1 VGGRKYPGQT
11 SQEVPSLRPLSAGTD
26 PAVMAAA
33 GRRLPPLPTVKDIL
47 RVYNISATKKLSQNF
62 LLDPRQLDR
71 IARLASPQGKLLVE
85 VGPGP
90 GGITRSL
97 LGQGATR
104 CVVIEKDSRF
114 LPALQLLNEA
124 SGGRLDITIGD
135 VMTFNMEKL
144 FSDGV
149 ISDWD
154 APSPNI
160 EVIGNLPFNV
170 STPLLIRWLDAISD
184 RRSVWRYGRV
194 PLTLTFQLEV
204 AQRMAAPPGN
214 PIRSRLSVVCQ
225 NWTRVNKKMTIPGGA
240 FTPKPDVDVAVVRMD
255 PLTEPY
261 IRHPFPFVNKVV
273 TNIFHGKRKKLYNTL
288 PRLFPKPMAFLS
300 GVIIEETGLNP
311 MMTAIELD
319 MNDWSRLCDSYARI
333 LRVNPSLVKYKSR
346 VGDPDI
352 EMYFDS
358 VTEDKTLLRET

>member
-1 VGGRKYPGQT
+1 MVAP
-11 SQEVPSLRPLSAGTD
+11 
-26 PAVMAAA
+26 

-47 RVYNISATKKLSQNF
+47 RIYNISATKKLSQNF
-62 LLDPRQLDR
+62 IMDPRQLDR
-71 IARLASPQGKLLVE
+71 IAGLATPQGKHVVE

-97 LGQGATR
+97 LGQGASR

-124 SGGRLDITIGD
+124 SGGRLDIQIGD

-144 FSDGV
+144 FSDGL
-149 ISDWD
+149 SCDWGNPGSPD
-154 APSPNI
+154 RLDSPQPNI

-170 STPLLIRWLDAISD
+170 STPLLIRWLDAISS
-184 RRSVWRYGRV
+184 RRSIWRYGRV
-194 PLTLTFQLEV
+194 PLTLTFQMEV
-204 AQRMAAPPGN
+204 AQRMSAPPGN

-225 NWTRVNKKMTIPGGA
+225 NWTRVNHKLIIPGGA
-240 FTPKPDVDVAVVRMD
+240 FTPKPEVDVAVVRLD
-255 PLTEPY
+255 PLIEPY

-273 TNIFHGKRKKLYNTL
+273 TNIFHGKRKRLCNTL

-300 GVIIEETGLNP
+300 DVIIEETGLSP
-311 MMTAIELD
+311 LIRAIDLD

-333 LRVNPSLVKYKSR
+333 LRENTSLAKYKSR

-352 EMYFDS
+352 ENYFDS
-358 VTEDKTLLRET
+358 EKTLLGEAQ